1 MHHTRSM
8 KRLAVA
14 ALVVISATGCSSTS
28 APGATPTASVGS
40 TPTSGATSLTPSA
53 SMSKSSTPTA
63 TATNEAESLGQGMG
77 AKIAFY
83 AIAKAAGMNDSAK
96 MDELADG
103 ICSRIKSGKPDTVGP
118 WMKDAF
124 QLNGDV
130 AAKIAVAAITSD
142 CPEYNSLVGS

>member
-1 MHHTRSM
+1 M

-14 ALVVISATGCSSTS
+14 ALVVISATGCSS
-28 APGATPTASVGS
+28 APTPSATPTSASS
-40 TPTSGATSLTPSA
+40 TPTSGSTSLSPNAPT
-53 SMSKSSTPTA
+53 SKRPTPTA
-63 TATNEAESLGQGMG
+63 TASDKAESVGESMG
-77 AKIAFY
+77 TKIAFY

-124 QLNGDV
+124 QLNGEV
-130 AAKIAVAAITSD
+130 AAKVAVAAITSE
-142 CPEYNSLVGS
+142 CPEYKSLVGS